1 MQAVKQALDDALGT
15 PTSYADLMSIGGAVA
30 VYNTKGPLINV
41 GYGRPDVDG
50 PDPFQG
56 VGSNTNQQRDYPI
69 QAIID
74 EWGMA
79 PNSRPS
85 CPDRVCVHP
94 VFSSCHVQKVGVD
107 ATPPL
112 VHVCGRSAC
121 LDRVPSALQRLTAS
135 PSRSSSH

>member
-1 MQAVKQALDDALGT
+1 MQAIKQALDDALGT
-15 PTSYADLMSIGGAVA
+15 PTSYADLMAIGGAVA

-79 PNSRPS
+79 LSSRHPVLIVILNNPISS
-85 CPDRVCVHP
+85 CPIVEELGFR
-94 VFSSCHVQKVGVD
+94 QK
-107 ATPPL
+107 
-112 VHVCGRSAC
+112 SA
-121 LDRVPSALQRLTAS
+121 
-135 PSRSSSH
+135 SSHVLGLNA